1 MELVT
6 VPGKDITKLKG
17 SKFALILKAN
27 AGTQASCL
35 EKDYGVSVV
44 SFDKRASTP
53 VEKVGVAVSI
63 FWLDPQ
69 RESGADMYWS
79 KLDNSIKFKVSDGEF
94 KDFVGYLKKTLSPL
108 LSEGIH

>member
-1 MELVT
+1 MELVN
-6 VPGKDITKLKG
+6 VPGKDITRTKGDKL
-17 SKFALILKAN
+17 ALVFKTST
-27 AGTQASCL
+27 GTQVSCL

-53 VEKVGVAVSI
+53 VEKVDVAVSI